1 MLTFQLGFFP
11 YEVLNEIVSFGYLVL
26 FSISGLAVILI
37 TIHFSNRGLR
47 ILDVTS
53 KLLGSA
59 AAVAVL
65 HDKFSKSTNGGG
77 SSGDDKNKDDKNK
90 DEKNKD
96 EKNKDDSSSNK
107 NDKSSDKDN
116 KPLDNK
122 SSDGNNDTKNQQS
135 SSKK

>member
-1 MLTFQLGFFP
+1 MIFQLRFLY

-37 TIHFSNRGLR
+37 TIHFSKKGLR

-53 KLLGSA
+53 KIIGTA
-59 AAVAVL
+59 AAAAVL
-65 HDKFSKSTNGGG
+65 HDKFLKSTNGGG

-90 DEKNKD
+90 DDKNKD
-96 EKNKDDSSSNK
+96 KDK
-107 NDKSSDKDN
+107 KSS
-116 KPLDNK
+116 DNK
-122 SSDGNNDTKNQQS
+122 SSDGNNNNTKDQQS